1 LAGIRSRPDF
11 QQLTRQLARRQIEEM
26 GRASRLT
33 EPNRIKLA
41 EAHLIAGE
49 PERAIEILEEILAA
63 GGDFEAAVRALLTQ
77 ARAEAARRGKHR

>member
-1 LAGIRSRPDF
+1 LAGIRSHPDF
-11 QQLTRQLARRQIEEM
+11 RQLARQLARGQIEEM

-49 PERAIEILEEILAA
+49 PERAVEVLEEILAA
-63 GGDFEAAVRALLTQ
+63 GGDFEAAVRALLVQ
-77 ARAEAARRGKHR
+77 ARAAAAREAR